1 MNPDFKLTEIEQK
14 VLTETRHLFGSNLV
28 DYLLSGLGESKMT
41 HCRAFTAQLT
51 SPQGEDVTYRFEIRN
66 ESSQGL
72 PMGREPLVMA
82 VLLNLFRERQP
93 MDDAVTFR
101 ASDILEKLDW
111 PQTTEIQLMIKQA
124 IEKYVSTAYCL
135 VDPTVSEDERSSSL
149 YAVFMRLLVGYQTT
163 SKLLPQK
170 RTDMQRFIKVGF
182 TFSFLNAIMGQ
193 RKQFLGIE
201 FQNLQEMREI
211 PCLELWKA

>member
-1 MNPDFKLTEIEQK
+1 MNPDFKLTDIEQN
-14 VLTETRHLFGSNLV
+14 VLAEARHLFGSNLA
-28 DYLLSGLGESKMT
+28 DYLLSGLGEANIS

-51 SPQGEDVTYRFEIRN
+51 TTQGEDITYRFEIRN
-66 ESSQGL
+66 ESAQGL
-72 PMGREPLVMA
+72 PNGREPLVMA

-101 ASDILEKLDW
+101 VSDVMEKLDW
-111 PQTTEIQLMIKQA
+111 PQTTETQLMVKQA

-170 RTDMQRFIKVGF
+170 RTDAQRFIKVDF
-182 TFSFLNAIMGQ
+182 KFALQNATMGQ

-201 FQNLQEMREI
+201 FQNLQELREI
-211 PCLELWKA
+211 PC

>member
-1 MNPDFKLTEIEQK
+1 MNSDFKLTETELK
-14 VLTETRHLFGSNLV
+14 VLTETRHLFGANLA
-28 DYLLSGLGESKMT
+28 DYLLSGLGEVNMI

-51 SPQGEDVTYRFEIRN
+51 TPQGEDITYRFEIRN
-66 ESSQGL
+66 ESTQGL
-72 PMGREPLVMA
+72 PSGRAPLVMA

-93 MDDAVTFR
+93 MDDAITFR
-101 ASDILEKLDW
+101 ASDVLEKLEW
-111 PQTTEIQLMIKQA
+111 PQTTENQLLIKQA

-149 YAVFMRLLVGYQTT
+149 YAVFMRLLVGYETT

-170 RTDMQRFIKVGF
+170 RTDMQRFIKVEF
-182 TFSFLNAIMGQ
+182 KFALQNATMGG
-193 RKQFLGIE
+193 RKHFLGIE

-211 PCLELWKA
+211 PC

>member
-1 MNPDFKLTEIEQK
+1 MSSDFKPTETEQQ
-14 VLTETRHLFGSNLV
+14 VLIETRHLFGSNLA
-28 DYLLSGLGESKMT
+28 DYLLSGLGEVNII

-66 ESSQGL
+66 DSAQGL
-72 PMGREPLVMA
+72 PSGREPLVMA

-93 MDDAVTFR
+93 LDDSVTFR
-101 ASDILEKLDW
+101 VSDVLERLDW
-111 PQTTEIQLMIKQA
+111 TQTTDSQLLIKQA

-135 VDPTVSEDERSSSL
+135 VDPTVSEEEQGSSL
-149 YAVFMRLLVGYQTT
+149 YAVFMRLLVGYETT

-170 RTDMQRFIKVGF
+170 RTDAQRFIKVEF
-182 TFSFLNAIMGQ
+182 KFALQNATLGQ
-193 RKQFLGIE
+193 RKHFLGIE

-211 PCLELWKA
+211 PC

>member
-1 MNPDFKLTEIEQK
+1 MNPDFKFTETEQR
-14 VLTETRHLFGSNLV
+14 VLTETRHLFGANLA
-28 DYLLSGLGESKMT
+28 DYLLYGLGEANIT
-41 HCRAFTAQLT
+41 HRRAFTAQLT
-51 SPQGEDVTYRFEIRN
+51 SPQGEEVTYRFEVRN
-66 ESSQGL
+66 ESTQGL

-101 ASDILEKLDW
+101 ASDVLEKLDW
-111 PQTTEIQLMIKQA
+111 PQTTETQLMIKQA
-124 IEKYVSTAYCL
+124 IEKYVSTAFCL
-135 VDPTVSEDERSSSL
+135 VDPTFSEEERSSSL

-170 RTDMQRFIKVGF
+170 RTDQQRFIKVDF
-182 TFSFLNAIMGQ
+182 TFSFLNATMGQ
-193 RKQFLGIE
+193 RKHFLGIE

-211 PCLELWKA
+211 PC

>member
-1 MNPDFKLTEIEQK
+1 MSPEFKLTKTEQK
-14 VLTETRHLFGSNLV
+14 VLTETRRLFGSNLA
-28 DYLLSGLGESKMT
+28 DFLLSGLGEATVT

-51 SPQGEDVTYRFEIRN
+51 STQGEDVTYRFGIRN
-66 ESSQGL
+66 DSAQGL
-72 PMGREPLVMA
+72 PSGREPLVMA

-93 MDDAVTFR
+93 LDDAVTFR
-101 ASDILEKLDW
+101 VRDVMEKLEW
-111 PQTTEIQLMIKQA
+111 PQTTDTQLLIKQA

-170 RTDMQRFIKVGF
+170 RADSQRFIKVEF
-182 TFSFLNAIMGQ
+182 KFALQNATMGE
-193 RKQFLGIE
+193 RKHFLGIE
-201 FQNLQEMREI
+201 FQKLQEMREI
-211 PCLELWKA
+211 PCR

>member
-1 MNPDFKLTEIEQK
+1 MSSNFNPTETEQK
-14 VLTETRHLFGSNLV
+14 VLTETRHLFGSNLA
-28 DYLLSGLGESKMT
+28 DYLLSGLGEANIT

-51 SPQGEDVTYRFEIRN
+51 SPQGEDVTYRLEMRN
-66 ESSQGL
+66 ESALGL

-101 ASDILEKLDW
+101 ASDVLEKLKW
-111 PQTTEIQLMIKQA
+111 PQTTETQLLIKQA

-135 VDPTVSEDERSSSL
+135 VDPTVSKNERSSSL
-149 YAVFMRLLVGYQTT
+149 YAVFMRLLTGYETT

-170 RTDMQRFIKVGF
+170 RTDPQRFIKVVF
-182 TFSFLNAIMGQ
+182 KFALQNATMGQ
-193 RKQFLGIE
+193 RKHFLEIE
-201 FQNLQEMREI
+201 FQNLQELREI
-211 PCLELWKA
+211 PC

>member
-1 MNPDFKLTEIEQK
+1 MNPDFKHTEIEQK
-14 VLTETRHLFGSNLV
+14 ILTETRQLFGSNLA
-28 DYLLSGLGESKMT
+28 DYLLSGLGKADIT

-66 ESSQGL
+66 ESAQGL
-72 PMGREPLVMA
+72 PSGREPLVMA

-101 ASDILEKLDW
+101 VSDILEKLGW
-111 PQTTEIQLMIKQA
+111 PQTTETQQLIKQA
-124 IEKYVSTAYCL
+124 VEKYVSTAYSL
-135 VDPTVSEDERSSSL
+135 VDPTVSEDERGSSL

-170 RTDMQRFIKVGF
+170 RTDQQRFIKVDF
-182 TFSFLNAIMGQ
+182 TFSFLNATLGQ
-193 RKQFLGIE
+193 RKHFLGIE

-211 PCLELWKA
+211 PY

>member
-1 MNPDFKLTEIEQK
+1 MSPDFKLTETENK
-14 VLTETRHLFGSNLV
+14 VLTETRQLFGFNLAN
-28 DYLLSGLGESKMT
+28 YLLSGLGESNIT
-41 HCRAFTAQLT
+41 HCRGFTAHLA
-51 SPQGEDVTYRFEIRN
+51 SPQGEDVTNRFEIRN
-66 ESSQGL
+66 ESAQGL
-72 PMGREPLVMA
+72 PIGREPLVMA

-101 ASDILEKLDW
+101 ASDVLEKLDW
-111 PQTTEIQLMIKQA
+111 PQTTDTQLLIKQA

-135 VDPTVSEDERSSSL
+135 VDPTLSEDERSSSL

-170 RTDMQRFIKVGF
+170 RTDQQRFIKVDF
-182 TFSFLNAIMGQ
+182 TFSFLNATMGQ

-201 FQNLQEMREI
+201 FQNLQEMRERF
-211 PCLELWKA
+211 PAESLWS